1 MFYCTILTMKIQNLL
16 FKLILFLLLTLPA
29 YSNAF
34 DIKAFGTIGGVYN
47 DNSNYIYRKDIF
59 QKDGS
64 SNDLSF
70 KTDTVIGLQST
81 FYIDKNYSIF
91 LQGVVKN
98 NYNDEIRAEF
108 DQGYLK
114 YDSNENF
121 TLKLGRIRAPYYR
134 NSENLNVGYSTLMI
148 RESVEVYG
156 QVPLSSYNGVQISYS
171 NLIDLSTIFQ
181 TNNLNYHPAI
191 SFCNIVSSYSTGDM

>member
-1 MFYCTILTMKIQNLL
+1 MKIKNLII
-16 FKLILFLLLTLPA
+16 KLILFSPLTLSA
-29 YSNAF
+29 DSNEF

-47 DNSNYIYRKDIF
+47 DNSSYIYRKDIF

-81 FYIDKNYSIF
+81 FTINKNYSIF
-91 LQGVVKN
+91 LQGIVKN
-98 NYNDEIRAEF
+98 DYDDEIRAKF

-114 YDSNENF
+114 FDSNENF

-156 QVPLSSYNGVQISYS
+156 QVPLSSYNGAQIDTQI
-171 NLIDLSTIFQ
+171 L
-181 TNNLNYHPAI
+181 
-191 SFCNIVSSYSTGDM
+191 